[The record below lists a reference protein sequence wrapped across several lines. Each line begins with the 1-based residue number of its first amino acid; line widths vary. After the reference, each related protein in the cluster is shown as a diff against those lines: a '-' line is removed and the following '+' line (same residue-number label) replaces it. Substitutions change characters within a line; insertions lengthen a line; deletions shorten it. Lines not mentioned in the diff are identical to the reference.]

1 MNLKEILEE
10 IYSSGLQWNV
20 YTTLHENF
28 IEDYRKMID
37 ECHEYKATINAI
49 RKIND
54 GGATSKGKLEG
65 IASLCLMND

>member
-10 IYSSGLQWNV
+10 IYSSGLQWKV

-28 IEDYRKMID
+28 IEDYGKMID
-37 ECHEYKATINAI
+37 ECNEYKATINAI

-54 GGATSKGKLEG
+54 GDATPKGKLAG
-65 IASLCLMND
+65 ISSLCLMND